1 MGNTWT
7 GWGAAERPQTSAPAV
22 MTGVAPVM
30 RTVDGAAAAA
40 VAATKVRSR
49 RAQFLGVPWRFG
61 HVCCKGTA
69 QFEPNAS

>member
-30 RTVDGAAAAA
+30 RTVDGAAAAS
-40 VAATKVRSR
+40 VAATKVR
-49 RAQFLGVPWRFG
+49 PI
-61 HVCCKGTA
+61 
-69 QFEPNAS
+69 